1 MQKYH
6 TTNLLYRADIVNK
19 ENSQQVEYRQ
29 LALPLQLPFIK
40 RQKPQI
46 SSVPGTHPL
55 ERNRYRVTVGGK
67 AIASNLTADD
77 AAKLANLIK
86 RKRLTPAI
94 EFLEQREIFDE
105 QTQRKLMAAIGG
117 GK

>member
-1 MQKYH
+1 MNIK
-6 TTNLLYRADIVNK
+6 IVAQSVPEFK
-19 ENSQQVEYRQ
+19 PGAEFRQ
-29 LALPLQLPFIK
+29 LELFPLSSRREK
-40 RQKPQI
+40 AQI
-46 SSVPGTHPL
+46 SSIVGTHPL

-67 AIASNLTADD
+67 TIASKLTADD

-94 EFLEQREIFDE
+94 EFLEQRGIFDE